1 MLKNIFK
8 FLPKI
13 FKIPIL
19 KIVEWWYYKKILRK
33 QSVFVKLK
41 RINNTKKKVLIY
53 HSNCFGYGGTETNL
67 QIIADALSDKY
78 DVYLLGST
86 QNNIKN
92 RKQVLEKK
100 FKVIDFTYKNTDPNY
115 PNFIDTPNLNII
127 ETIYGISPDLIVTA
141 SAGRPEYPINII
153 RDIPILL
160 INIFGSPC
168 VQKNVKRIYFN
179 AEITKHAAEKFT
191 GINKKYKVMRIP
203 ILCNI
208 SPDTKIVRNKLN
220 IPENAFV
227 FGRIGRPDDNIFDPI
242 GILAFE
248 KLVKEYN
255 NAYYIIVSPSQLA
268 IDLVNS
274 KKIKNVLFLPT
285 TAREQDKWDFYYS
298 IDTLAHFR
306 LDGETQGLNICE
318 AMYAGK
324 PIITHKS
331 GMWNGHL
338 EYLNKSFSRVSEID
352 DISEYYRHMKEM
364 INIKNQNPQVWQN
377 MSLSA
382 KDCVNNF
389 FNKDT
394 YCKDIME
401 DVQSLIK

>member
-1 MLKNIFK
+1 M
-8 FLPKI
+8 
-13 FKIPIL
+13 
-19 KIVEWWYYKKILRK
+19 
-33 QSVFVKLK
+33 
-41 RINNTKKKVLIY
+41 
-53 HSNCFGYGGTETNL
+53 
-67 QIIADALSDKY
+67 
-78 DVYLLGST
+78 
-86 QNNIKN
+86 
-92 RKQVLEKK
+92 
-100 FKVIDFTYKNTDPNY
+100 
-115 PNFIDTPNLNII
+115 
-127 ETIYGISPDLIVTA
+127 
-141 SAGRPEYPINII
+141 
-153 RDIPILL
+153 
-160 INIFGSPC
+160 
-168 VQKNVKRIYFN
+168 
-179 AEITKHAAEKFT
+179 
-191 GINKKYKVMRIP
+191 
-203 ILCNI
+203 
-208 SPDTKIVRNKLN
+208 RNKLN

-331 GMWNGHL
+331 IMWNGHL